1 MVKKEVCMVKK
12 EVCMVKKEVCMVKEE
27 VCIVKK
33 EVCMVK
39 KEVCMAKN
47 EVYILPQ
54 TTFFAS
60 ENQVPNHVFCKPKPG
75 QPEGLAFERTRFN
88 SWCAPFTIQRLQ
100 IGTTMQLGF
109 SNPFGT
115 TTSQATQI
123 SQVGCPR
130 LEKHREKTAWA

>member
-1 MVKKEVCMVKK
+1 
-12 EVCMVKKEVCMVKEE
+12 
-27 VCIVKK
+27 
-33 EVCMVK
+33 MVK
-39 KEVCMAKN
+39 KEVCMAKK

-130 LEKHREKTAWA
+130 LEKRREKTAWA